1 MQAAQRMRHL
11 FVLLVISP
19 ICLCQGAEK
28 IVLPLKFEHNIPVV
42 TLHIDGRDLQF
53 TLDTGASDAL
63 YLDPDIES
71 AIPEVTRTGKI
82 VKSFDVSG
90 KVIENDEILIADLVV
105 DGMHFGQTRG
115 RMHTPWGITAEG
127 SSGPPHRSVIGLRFF
142 ENKKVLFDYSGGR
155 IIIWSAETGIPADV
169 VAWTILPFERA
180 HEGVIVVMRSATRS
194 YRLVL
199 DSPSTI
205 SLVKSQSVDRSESTT
220 NCNIHFRP
228 GDECRQISLTL
239 SSGSEFSPFLMEMP
253 EKFHADGI
261 IGREFFDRYKVYL
274 DLAGSSFRVQ

>member
-19 ICLCQGAEK
+19 ICLCHGADK
-28 IVLPLKFEHNIPVV
+28 IVLPLKFEQNIPVV

-82 VKSFDVSG
+82 VKSFDMSG
-90 KVIENDEILIADLVV
+90 KVVENDEILIADLVV
-105 DGMHFGQTRG
+105 DGMHFGQMRG

-127 SSGPPHRSVIGLRFF
+127 SSGPPHRSVIGLQFF

-155 IIIWSAETGIPADV
+155 IIIWSAETDIPADLDS
-169 VAWTILPFERA
+169 WTILPFERA
-180 HEGVIVVMRSATRS
+180 HEGVIVAMRSATRS

-199 DSPSTI
+199 DSGVNQQRIATFTFA
-205 SLVKSQSVDRSESTT
+205 QAT
-220 NCNIHFRP
+220 NVA
-228 GDECRQISLTL
+228 
-239 SSGSEFSPFLMEMP
+239 
-253 EKFHADGI
+253 KFH
-261 IGREFFDRYKVYL
+261 
-274 DLAGSSFRVQ
+274 